1 MIPDSIKQELHVICV
16 LFTEEV
22 GGVFTIAFEEDGNVV
37 METNADDDDIYYDE
51 ISSGLLIAEIRRSR
65 QELFESL
72 SLYYR
77 VFIKKRM
84 SRHCWMRRT
93 ANDICHRCGQYQYDH
108 GCLPGGK
115 LAATFRIMTKT
126 PRTSDEYGIMIT
138 QLLKNN
144 GIETSDIEGAI
155 IASVVPD
162 VMHSLTSS
170 VIRYLHT
177 KPLIVGPGV
186 KSGIKVATEDP
197 RGIGA
202 DRIVDAVAAYVK
214 YGGPVLVLD
223 FGTATT
229 YDLITEDGRFTAG
242 ITAPGIRIS
251 SEALWKE
258 TAKLPNIEIRKPK
271 TILAQETITSMQ
283 AGLMYGQIG
292 QTEYIVRKVKEESG
306 LANLKVVAT
315 GGLGRAI
322 ADETDSIDIYDS
334 SLTLDGLRIIY
345 DKNRK

>member
-1 MIPDSIKQELHVICV
+1 MIFVID
-16 LFTEEV
+16 V
-22 GGVFTIAFEEDGNVV
+22 GNTNMTMGVF
-37 METNADDDDIYYDE
+37 
-51 ISSGLLIAEIRRSR
+51 
-65 QELFESL
+65 
-72 SLYYR
+72 
-77 VFIKKRM
+77 
-84 SRHCWMRRT
+84 
-93 ANDICHRCGQYQYDH
+93 CGE
-108 GCLPGGK
+108 K

-144 GIETSDIEGAI
+144 GIEISDIEVAI

-170 VIRYLHT
+170 IIRYLHT

-292 QTEYIVRKVKEESG
+292 QTEYIIRHMIDE
-306 LANLKVVAT
+306 ANMGEVKVVAT
-315 GGLGRAI
+315 GGLGRII
-322 ADETDSIDIYDS
+322 ANETTMIDVYDPN
-334 SLTLDGLRIIY
+334 LTLKGMNLIY
-345 DKNRK
+345 KKQNRKSGKIK